1 MKWAWMSCFI
11 ALYFTAIAQHQE
23 LNEQPG
29 IWKNEGESRDTLK
42 LIDIFK
48 HGRVSGHFRSFF
60 MQTQNKGVLKDDR
73 ALAMGGGLKFETAQ
87 YHGFRFGLSGV
98 YVFDVASTDLL
109 KPDPTTG
116 QPNRYE
122 IGLFDLAPKDN
133 ELDVSRLE
141 ELYLSWQKRKFIV
154 TLGKQHINTPFINLQ
169 DGRMRPTAVDG
180 LWLVW
185 KDLKSIS
192 LEGGF
197 IYGISPRSTSRY
209 YEVGTSI
216 GLYPGGVTTAG
227 QASAYKGKLDVPGIL
242 YAGVNGPIN
251 KQWKWQTWQMV
262 VLDLFY
268 ASYYQLDFSKSISE
282 SSKWNAAVQ
291 LIYQQE
297 TGSGGVSE
305 ETFRYMDK
313 GAKALTYGSK
323 LAYSNGSS
331 TLILAYNRIT
341 PTGRYLMPREWGRD
355 AFFTFMPRERND
367 GYGDVHAVTLQWA
380 QNFVNQRC
388 KLSITGGYFDLPDVK
403 NVALNK
409 YGMPS
414 YAQANV
420 DVRYR
425 FAGWFKGLEGQVLYV
440 HKWKLGENHG
450 NDKFVYNKVD
460 MSLLNVVLNFYF

>member
-11 ALYFTAIAQHQE
+11 SFYFTSLAQHQE
-23 LNEQPG
+23 LNERPG
-29 IWKNEGESRDTLK
+29 IWKNEGESRDTQK

-48 HGRVSGHFRSFF
+48 HGRVSGHFRSFL
-60 MQTQNKGVLKDDR
+60 MQTQNKGELKDDR

-87 YHGFRFGLSGV
+87 YHGFKFGLSGV

-116 QPNRYE
+116 QANRYE

-141 ELYLSWQKRKFIV
+141 ELYLSWKRSHFTV

-180 LWLVW
+180 LWLSG
-185 KDLKSIS
+185 KLTKNIGI
-192 LEGGF
+192 EGGF
-197 IYGISPRSTSRY
+197 IYGVSPRSTSRY
-209 YEVGTSI
+209 FNVGSSI
-216 GLYPGGVTTAG
+216 GLYPGGVTTSG
-227 QASAYKGKLDVPGIL
+227 QASAYKGKLEVPGII
-242 YAGVNGPIN
+242 YGGMNGPVG
-251 KQWKWQTWQMV
+251 KQWKWQTWQMMV
-262 VLDLFY
+262 INLFY
-268 ASYYQLDFSKSISE
+268 SSYYQLDFTKKVSENSKLY
-282 SSKWNAAVQ
+282 AAAQ

-297 TGSGGVSE
+297 TGSGGVTDDAS
-305 ETFRYMDK
+305 RYMDK
-313 GAKALTYGSK
+313 GALALTFGSK
-323 LAYSNGSS
+323 ISFTKGNG
-331 TLILAYNRIT
+331 TIALAYNRIT
-341 PTGRYLMPREWGRD
+341 PMGRYLMPREWGRD

-367 GYGDVHAVTLQWA
+367 GYGDVHAITLQWA
-380 QNFVNQRC
+380 KNFVDQRC
-388 KLSITGGYFDLPDVK
+388 KLSLAGGYFDLPDVK
-403 NVALNK
+403 NVTLNK

-420 DVRYR
+420 DVRYS
-425 FAGWFKGLEGQVLYV
+425 FPGWLKGLEGQILYV
-440 HKWKLGENHG
+440 QKWKIGENYG